1 MVFDDNKSSAGVQGS
16 SCMLCFTP
24 KALFSSVL
32 DTGKKKKGGIS
43 FLQSHFFEE
52 DTSALVF
59 NNFQVSSSLQSVN
72 VFQDMNQ
79 LSFQGDMNGLQDSCC
94 CAFLAF

>member
-1 MVFDDNKSSAGVQGS
+1 MFYSKSTFQ
-16 SCMLCFTP
+16 LC
-24 KALFSSVL
+24 VRHRE
-32 DTGKKKKGGIS
+32 KKKGGIS

-59 NNFQVSSSLQSVN
+59 NNFQLSSSLQSVN

-79 LSFQGDMNGLQDSCC
+79 LSFQGDMNGLQDRCC